1 MTFFHLSTVWKVSVF
16 GVFLVRI
23 FPHSEP
29 SQISKME
36 SFCENSQR
44 LKRFWIRLR
53 QAAVLPKSDYT
64 LIILLTSSVCVDFC
78 CHSWFMA
85 GKCEHYQVVPKYSC
99 NLVKKLQ
106 GLVLFKWTYKTNQN
120 LNNENFTDT
129 DLFSQSQFSIITVN

>member
-29 SQISKME
+29 SQISNME

-78 CHSWFMA
+78 CHSWFMVE
-85 GKCEHYQVVPKYSC
+85 KCEHYQVIPKYSY

-106 GLVLFKWTYKTNQN
+106 HWFFLNELIKQTRIWITRTLRILTYFHKVSS
-120 LNNENFTDT
+120 L
-129 DLFSQSQFSIITVN
+129 

>member
-29 SQISKME
+29 SQISNME

-64 LIILLTSSVCVDFC
+64 HPDNPPDFLCMCWLLLST
-78 CHSWFMA
+78 